1 MDLELTG
8 KRALVTGASSG
19 LGTDMAILLAQEG
32 AAVVV
37 HGRDEA
43 RSRQVAD
50 RIEGTGGKA
59 SVVCADLGSE
69 SGTRALA
76 DAADAVFGGIDIL
89 VNNAG
94 SRTMGS
100 TGFDIAPSDWL
111 DTFQRNVVAGAI
123 LAEYFVPQMK
133 ARGWGR
139 IIQISSGMG
148 STPIGMV
155 PDYSASKAAMNN
167 YTVNL
172 SKALSK
178 TGITVNTVSPGLIW
192 TPANE
197 AFFADLAAAQGRPDE
212 VDAVLADFIVAAPQT
227 VGRIGRPRDIA
238 AGVAYLASPL
248 ADYVNGANL
257 RIDGGHS
264 PSVT

>member
-8 KRALVTGASSG
+8 KRVLVTGSSSG
-19 LGTDMAILLAQEG
+19 LGADMAILLAQEG
-32 AAVVV
+32 AVVVV
-37 HGRDEA
+37 HGRDET

-50 RIEGTGGKA
+50 RIVAAGGKA
-59 SVVCADLGSE
+59 KAVCADLGTE
-69 SGTRALA
+69 AEVRALA
-76 DAADAVFGGIDIL
+76 AAADAAFGGIDIL

-94 SRTMGS
+94 SRTEGT

-111 DTFQRNVVAGAI
+111 DTFQRNVVAGAT
-123 LAEYFVPQMK
+123 LAAYFVPQMK

-139 IIQISSGMG
+139 IIQISSGLG

-197 AFFADLAAAQGRPDE
+197 AFFADLAEAQGRPGEID
-212 VDAVLADFIVAAPQT
+212 VTLADFIAAAPQT
-227 VGRIGRPRDIA
+227 VGRVGQPRDIA

-248 ADYVNGANL
+248 ADYVNGTNL

>member
-1 MDLELTG
+1 MDLGLSS
-8 KRALVTGASSG
+8 KRALITGSSSG
-19 LGTDMAILLAQEG
+19 LGADMAILLAQEG
-32 AAVVV
+32 VAVVV
-37 HGRDEA
+37 HGRDET
-43 RSRQVAD
+43 RSQQVAD
-50 RIEGTGGKA
+50 RIVEAGGRA
-59 SVVCADLGSE
+59 TVVCGDLGTE
-69 SGTRALA
+69 DEVRVIAAAA
-76 DAADAVFGGIDIL
+76 DAAFGGIDIL

-94 SRTMGS
+94 SRTEGT
-100 TGFDIAPSDWL
+100 TGFDVAPKDWL
-111 DTFQRNVVAGAI
+111 NTFQRNVIAGAI
-123 LAEYFVPQMK
+123 LAEHFVPQMK
-133 ARGWGR
+133 ERAWGR

-148 STPIGMV
+148 STPIGIV

-167 YTVNL
+167 FTVNL

-197 AFFADLAAAQGRPDE
+197 VFFADLAVAQGRPGE
-212 VDAVLADFIVAAPQT
+212 VEATLADFIATAQQT
-227 VGRIGRPRDIA
+227 VGRVGQPRDIA
-238 AGVAYLASPL
+238 AGVASLASPL